1 MVTTVRFIGQ
11 FGWLN
16 GFNVHF
22 RPALHDFS
30 LREVRVVRSYDQLR
44 LKLDRVR
51 SAVQTV
57 YDITQV
63 LPRCDEMGNAYVTLE
78 RAIRY
83 ALAMLADMVSD
94 LLDEFEDDRGAQ
106 DGE

>member
-1 MVTTVRFIGQ
+1 MHDIDQ
-11 FGWLN
+11 F
-16 GFNVHF
+16 
-22 RPALHDFS
+22 R
-30 LREVRVVRSYDQLR
+30 QQ
-44 LKLDRVR
+44 LDRVR

-57 YDITQV
+57 YDITMV

-94 LLDEFEDDRGAQ
+94 LLDSFDEDRGA
-106 DGE
+106 DRGESTFSGK

>member
-1 MVTTVRFIGQ
+1 MHDIDQ
-11 FGWLN
+11 F
-16 GFNVHF
+16 
-22 RPALHDFS
+22 R
-30 LREVRVVRSYDQLR
+30 QQ
-44 LKLDRVR
+44 LDRVR

-57 YDITQV
+57 YDITLV

-94 LLDEFEDDRGAQ
+94 LLDTFDEERGAEQ
-106 DGE
+106 GE

>member
-1 MVTTVRFIGQ
+1 MVR
-11 FGWLN
+11 N
-16 GFNVHF
+16 
-22 RPALHDFS
+22 
-30 LREVRVVRSYDQLR
+30 YDQLR

-106 DGE
+106 DVE

>member
-1 MVTTVRFIGQ
+1 MRNFGRF
-11 FGWLN
+11 
-16 GFNVHF
+16 
-22 RPALHDFS
+22 
-30 LREVRVVRSYDQLR
+30 R
-44 LKLDRVR
+44 LKLDKVR
-51 SAVQTV
+51 SSVQTV

-78 RAIRY
+78 RAIRF
-83 ALAMLADMVSD
+83 ALAMLADMVDD

>member
-1 MVTTVRFIGQ
+1 MHDIDQ
-11 FGWLN
+11 F
-16 GFNVHF
+16 
-22 RPALHDFS
+22 R
-30 LREVRVVRSYDQLR
+30 QQ
-44 LKLDRVR
+44 LDRVR

-57 YDITQV
+57 YDITLV

-94 LLDEFEDDRGAQ
+94 LLDTFDDERGVAG
-106 DGE
+106 GE

>member
-1 MVTTVRFIGQ
+1 MHDIDQ
-11 FGWLN
+11 F
-16 GFNVHF
+16 
-22 RPALHDFS
+22 R
-30 LREVRVVRSYDQLR
+30 QQ
-44 LKLDRVR
+44 LDRVR

-57 YDITQV
+57 YDITSV

-94 LLDEFEDDRGAQ
+94 LLDTFDDERGSEQ
-106 DGE
+106 GE

>member
-1 MVTTVRFIGQ
+1 MHDIDQ
-11 FGWLN
+11 F
-16 GFNVHF
+16 
-22 RPALHDFS
+22 
-30 LREVRVVRSYDQLR
+30 R

-57 YDITQV
+57 YDITLV

-94 LLDEFEDDRGAQ
+94 LLDSFDDDRGA
-106 DGE
+106 DRGE

>member
-1 MVTTVRFIGQ
+1 MHDIDQ
-11 FGWLN
+11 F
-16 GFNVHF
+16 
-22 RPALHDFS
+22 R
-30 LREVRVVRSYDQLR
+30 QQ
-44 LKLDRVR
+44 LDRVR

-57 YDITQV
+57 YDITLV

-94 LLDEFEDDRGAQ
+94 LLDTFDEDRGV
-106 DGE
+106 DRGE